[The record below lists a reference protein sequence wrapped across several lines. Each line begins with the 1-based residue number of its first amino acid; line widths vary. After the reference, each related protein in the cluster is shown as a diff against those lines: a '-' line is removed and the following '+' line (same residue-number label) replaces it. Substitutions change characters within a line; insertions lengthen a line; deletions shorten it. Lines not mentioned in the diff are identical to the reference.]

1 MPYSCVLFFSL
12 LWQKGYFYVFCPY
25 NSPVFIHYLLM
36 SNKIEGMDVGGLFK
50 RQGFP
55 ISACISNSLSKY
67 FSHKS
72 KRDKPK
78 VNNMTIDRNSELNM
92 TLKSGW
98 TIF

>member
-1 MPYSCVLFFSL
+1 
-12 LWQKGYFYVFCPY
+12 
-25 NSPVFIHYLLM
+25 M
-36 SNKIEGMDVGGLFK
+36 SNKIEGMDVGGL
-50 RQGFP
+50 FP